1 MNRKER
7 TIFVTI
13 IVNIALIIFK
23 FWLASASGSEA
34 LQASAI
40 HSITD
45 AVIGIFI
52 LLALFIGRWDASRPA
67 IKQRFSQIE
76 NWIALLVAVAI
87 FYVAYDIVTEVMAG
101 ETPELRNLWF
111 ITIASLITVAA
122 AYFIARYKQYV
133 GKQTN
138 SPALLASGA
147 HSQMDIYAAIVVV
160 IGLAGSALGLPNLDR
175 AAAAVVVVFI
185 LFSGY
190 EIAISAISAL
200 RRHETLEIDSESG
213 HQHQHASNK
222 LWRLFLPLAGVS
234 LITLYLLSG
243 LYVVQPG
250 ETAVVRRF
258 GQVTEAG
265 VGPGLHYRLPSPID
279 RVDIVYTASIQR
291 VEPTASLMLTGDQ
304 NLISVRFS
312 LHYIVTDAASF
323 LLKVDDPSRL
333 VIQAGESAMRQIVA
347 QKNVDALLTVEKTE
361 IEKQVKAL
369 TQSTL
374 DTYNAGLQVV
384 GIQLLESNPPAE
396 VADAFRDVASAR
408 EDQNTFINEAQ
419 AYANETLPL
428 ARGGA
433 TTTIQNAN
441 AYNAEKTGRAN
452 GDAVVFENQQKA
464 YAESPDITRLRMYLV
479 AMESVLPG
487 VRKFIL
493 DPSIQLE
500 NTDLWLQGKNNIQTL
515 PPEP

>member
-13 IVNIALIIFK
+13 IVNIVLIIFK
-23 FWLASASGSEA
+23 FWLAGASGSEA

-45 AVIGIFI
+45 AAIGIFI

-67 IKQRFSQIE
+67 VKQRFSQIE

-87 FYVAYDIVTEVMAG
+87 FYVAYDIVTEVLAG

-111 ITIASLITVAA
+111 ITIASLVTVAA

-147 HSQMDIYAAIVVV
+147 HSQMDIYAAVVVV

-175 AAAAVVVVFI
+175 AAAAVVVIFI

-190 EIAISAISAL
+190 EIAISAVNAL
-200 RRHETLEIDSESG
+200 RRRETLEIDSEDG
-213 HQHQHASNK
+213 HQHESNK
-222 LWRLFLPLAGVS
+222 LWRLFLPIAGVS
-234 LITLYLLSG
+234 LVILYLLSG
-243 LYVVQPG
+243 FYTVQPG
-250 ETAVVRRF
+250 EIAVVRRF
-258 GQVTEAG
+258 GQVTESA

-279 RVDIVYTASIQR
+279 RVDIVYAASVQR
-291 VEPTASLMLTGDQ
+291 AEPAASLMLTGDQ

-312 LHYIVTDAASF
+312 LHYIVTDAAAF
-323 LLKVDDPSRL
+323 LLKVDDPARL

-347 QKNVDALLTVEKTE
+347 QENVDSLLTTEKTE
-361 IEKQVKAL
+361 IEKQVKTL

-374 DTYNAGLQVV
+374 NTYNAGLQVV
-384 GIQLLESNPPAE
+384 GIQLLESNPPTE

-419 AYANETLPL
+419 AYANETVPL

-433 TTTIQNAN
+433 TTTVQNAN

-452 GDAVVFENQQKA
+452 GDAVLFANQQKA
-464 YAESPDITRLRMYLV
+464 YAESSEITRLRMYLV

-500 NTDLWLQGKNNIQTL
+500 NTDLWLQGKSNIQTL
-515 PPEP
+515 PPVP